1 MATKNT
7 FQTRDTLTVD
17 GNSYTYFSLNKL
29 ADRLQVD
36 LTQLPISIRILIENL
51 LRHEDG
57 KLVTRAHIE
66 ALTRWSSVPE
76 TAGEV
81 PYLPARVLIQDFTGV
96 PAIVDLAAMRDALA
110 RLGGDPKLINPRIP
124 VHLIVDHSVQVDR
137 FGTVYSFDYNAEKE
151 FERNRERYTFLK
163 WGQKSFENFNV
174 VPPATGICHQVNLE
188 YLAQVVMTSIDNGAR
203 WIYPDTLLGLD
214 SHTTMINGIGVL
226 GWGVGG
232 IEAEAVML
240 GQPYYMLTPEV
251 IGFKLTGRLPENTTA
266 TDLVLT
272 ITQILRKKGV
282 VGKFVEFFGEG
293 LTTLSLPDRATIA
306 NMTPEF
312 GATTTYFPV
321 DGQTLDYLSFTGRT
335 ANQVR
340 LIRTYL
346 EAQGLFFG
354 KDMPAL
360 QFSETLALDLNTVEP
375 SVAGPKRPHDRVPL
389 NRVKE
394 AFLDDFK
401 NIYSKK
407 QTGLAHHGRW
417 EEEGGAVLDPE
428 MVNPERLNRQ
438 LVLRKPFDEEK
449 VPVHRPYLSFYLDHG
464 SVVIAAITSCTN
476 TSNPSVL
483 IGAGLMAKKAVGL
496 GLQVR
501 PWVKTSLAPGSKVV
515 TDYLSAAGLL
525 PYLEALRFHL
535 VAYGC
540 TTCIGNSGPLQS
552 DVAKVVE
559 DTDLIVASVLSGNRN
574 YEGRINSMTRAN
586 YLASPMLVI
595 AYALAGTIDI
605 NMEKEPLAHNSNNR
619 PVFLKD
625 IWPTKEEISAAMKFI
640 DPEMFRTQYS
650 NVYEGDENWKN
661 LPVTE
666 SERYQWEGGSTYI
679 KNPPFFQNM
688 SLTIPDLVDI
698 TSARVLALLGDT
710 ITTDHISPA
719 GAIPLDSP
727 AARYLVGQGV
737 AKEDFNSYGS
747 RRGNHEVMMRGTF
760 GNVRLRNQLA
770 PDTEGGWTRHLPTG
784 ETLYIYDAAM
794 RYHHE
799 NTPLIVIAGKEYG
812 SGSSRDWAAKGTM
825 LLGVK
830 AVIAEGFERIHRSN
844 LVAMGVLPLQFKNG
858 ETARSLGLTGEEV
871 FHIEGISAGL
881 SPNED
886 LTVRAEKTCEN
897 PIRFNVI
904 NRLDSEV
911 EVEYYQHNGI
921 LQYVLRQMIQNKR

>member
-1 MATKNT
+1 MAAKNT

-17 GNSYTYFSLNKL
+17 GNSFTYFSLNKL
-29 ADRLQVD
+29 ADQLQVD
-36 LTQLPISIRILIENL
+36 LKQLPISIRILIENL

-57 KLVTRAHIE
+57 KLVTRSHIE
-66 ALTRWSSVPE
+66 ALARWSPAPE
-76 TAGEV
+76 TSSEI
-81 PYLPARVLIQDFTGV
+81 PYLPARVLMQDFTGV
-96 PAIVDLAAMRDALA
+96 PAVVDLAAMRDALA
-110 RLGGDPKLINPRIP
+110 RMGGDPKLINPRIP
-124 VHLIVDHSVQVDR
+124 VHLVVDHSVQVDR
-137 FGTVYSFDYNAEKE
+137 FGTTGSFAYNAEKE

-188 YLAQVVMTSIDNGAR
+188 YLAQVVMTSVHNGEK

-282 VGKFVEFFGEG
+282 VGRFIEFFGEG
-293 LTTLSLPDRATIA
+293 LSTLTLPDRATIA

-321 DGQTLDYLSFTGRT
+321 DGQTLDYLAFTGRT
-335 ANQVR
+335 TEQVR
-340 LIRTYL
+340 LIKTYL
-346 EAQGLFFG
+346 KTQGLFWRG
-354 KDMPAL
+354 ELPAL
-360 QFSETLALDLNTVEP
+360 QFSEVLSLDLNTVEP
-375 SVAGPKRPHDRVPL
+375 SVAGPKRPHDRIPL

-401 NIYSKK
+401 NIYSKE
-407 QTGLAHHGRW
+407 QTELSPHGRW
-417 EEEGGAVLDPE
+417 DEEGGAFIDPE
-428 MVNPERLNRQ
+428 TATPDYLNRQ
-438 LVLRKPFDEEK
+438 LVSRKPLDEEK

-483 IGAGLMAKKAVGL
+483 IGAGLMAKKAVEQ

-559 DTDLIVASVLSGNRN
+559 DADLIVASVLSGNRN

-605 NMEKEPLAHNSNNR
+605 NMEKEPLGHNPNNT

-625 IWPTKEEISAAMKFI
+625 IWPSHEEISAAMKHL
-640 DPEMFRTQYS
+640 DPEMFRTRYR
-650 NVYEGDENWKN
+650 NAYEGDENWKN
-661 LPVTE
+661 LPITE
-666 SERYQWEGGSTYI
+666 SESYQWEDQSTYI
-679 KNPPFFQNM
+679 KNPPFFQQM
-688 SLTIPDLVDI
+688 SRDIPDLADVK
-698 TSARVLALLGDT
+698 SARVLAMLGDT

-719 GAIPLDSP
+719 GAIPIDSP
-727 AARYLVGQGV
+727 AARYLTLQGV

-760 GNVRLRNQLA
+760 GNMHLKNRLA

-784 ETLYIYDAAM
+784 ETLHIYDAAM
-794 RYHHE
+794 RYQQE

-844 LVAMGVLPLQFKNG
+844 LVAMGVLPLQFKTG
-858 ETARSLGLTGEEV
+858 ETAQSLGLTGEEI
-871 FHIEGISAGL
+871 FYIEGISAGL
-881 SPNED
+881 SPNGD
-886 LTVRAEKTCEN
+886 LTVRAEKTGGN
-897 PIRFNVI
+897 QVLFTVM

-921 LQYVLRQMIQNKR
+921 LPYVLRQMIQNNM

>member
-1 MATKNT
+1 MAIKNK
-7 FQTRDTLTVD
+7 FQTKSALSVNS
-17 GNSYTYFSLNKL
+17 NSYSYFSLNKL
-29 ADRLQVD
+29 AEKLHID
-36 LTQLPISIRILIENL
+36 LAKLPISIRILLENL

-57 KLVTRAHIE
+57 KLVTAAHIE
-66 ALTRWSSVPE
+66 ALSRWSSASK
-76 TAGEV
+76 TTGEI

-96 PAIVDLAAMRDALA
+96 PAVADLAAMRDALA
-110 RLGGDPKLINPRIP
+110 RLDGNPELINPHIP

-137 FGTVYSFDYNAEKE
+137 FGTKDSFAYNAEKE

-163 WGQKSFENFNV
+163 WGQKSFENFHV

-188 YLAQVVMTSIDNGAR
+188 YLAQVVMTSTNSGEK

-251 IGFKLTGRLPENTTA
+251 IGFKLTGRLPEGATA

-272 ITQILRKKGV
+272 VTQILRNKGV
-282 VGKFVEFFGEG
+282 VNKFIEFFGEG
-293 LTTLSLPDRATIA
+293 LSTLSLPDRATIA

-321 DGQTLDYLSFTGRT
+321 DKQTLDYLEFTGRS
-335 ANQVR
+335 ADQVH
-340 LIRTYL
+340 LIKTYL
-346 EAQGLFFG
+346 ETQGLFWS
-354 KDMPAL
+354 KDQPEPH
-360 QFSETLALDLNTVEP
+360 FSQTLALDLNTVGP
-375 SVAGPKRPHDRVPL
+375 CLAGPKRPHDRIPL

-394 AFLDDFK
+394 GFLDDFK
-401 NIYSKK
+401 NIYGRKP
-407 QTGLAHHGRW
+407 TEPDHHGRW
-417 EEEGGAVLDPE
+417 EEEGGAVLDPAII
-428 MVNPERLNRQ
+428 NPERLVRQ
-438 LVLRKPFDEEK
+438 FVLRKPFDEEK

-483 IGAGLMAKKAVGL
+483 IGAGLMAKKAVEH

-540 TTCIGNSGPLQS
+540 TTCIGNSGLLQS

-559 DTDLIVASVLSGNRN
+559 DADLIVASVLSGNRN

-595 AYALAGTIDI
+595 AYALAGTVDID
-605 NMEKEPLAHNSNNR
+605 MEREPLGHNTNNE

-625 IWPTKEEISAAMKFI
+625 IWPGREEIAEAMKFL
-640 DPEMFRTQYS
+640 DPEMFRTQYG

-661 LPVTE
+661 LPISE
-666 SERYQWEGGSTYI
+666 SEQYQWEDSSTYI
-679 KNPPFFQNM
+679 KEPPFFQQTSPDVP
-688 SLTIPDLVDI
+688 SLSDI
-698 TSARVLALLGDT
+698 RSARVLALLGDT

-719 GAIPLDSP
+719 GAIPMDSP
-727 AARYLVGQGV
+727 AARYLMGLGV
-737 AKEDFNSYGS
+737 VKEDFNSYGS

-760 GNVRLRNQLA
+760 GNVRLKNQLA

-784 ETLYIYDAAM
+784 ETLYIYDAAVK
-794 RYHHE
+794 YQQE
-799 NTPLIVIAGKEYG
+799 NTPLLVIAGKEYG
-812 SGSSRDWAAKGTM
+812 SGSSRDWAAKGTL
-825 LLGVK
+825 LLGVR
-830 AVIAEGFERIHRSN
+830 AVIAESFERIHRSN
-844 LVAMGVLPLQFKNG
+844 LVAMGVLPLQFKDG
-858 ETARSLGLTGEEV
+858 QSAKSLGLTGEEV
-871 FHIEGISAGL
+871 FHIEGIAAGL
-881 SPNED
+881 SPSQN
-886 LTVRAEKTCEN
+886 LTVRAERTGGD
-897 PIRFNVI
+897 PVI
-904 NRLDSEV
+904 FQVMTRLDSEI
-911 EVEYYQHNGI
+911 ETEYFHHGGI
-921 LQYVLRQMIQNKR
+921 LPYVLRQMLK